1 MMSIRKVKV
10 LKGKAKNEAEKMG
23 LSPNDLVIVTTIIN
37 PLNPLP
43 EYRIEKIEEDPVSYL
58 LKRAGKE

>member
-1 MMSIRKVKV
+1 MSIRKVKV
-10 LKGKAKNEAEKMG
+10 LKGRAKNEAARLGFVPE
-23 LSPNDLVIVTTIIN
+23 DLVIVTMSID

-43 EYRIEKIEEDPVSYL
+43 EYHLEKIEGDPVSYL